1 MLSIRVPS
9 MTIPYWQVGMK
20 IGAESGQVNVHSDAL
35 PDATWQYAVEHAM
48 QTARIIN
55 PIEKIEFLYV
65 KEYN

>member
-1 MLSIRVPS
+1 
-9 MTIPYWQVGMK
+9 MK